1 MSGLPEAV
9 VQMQIAANGDA
20 GRAWLA
26 ALPRLIDELCERW
39 SITDIGPA
47 YEGGCVAY
55 VAPVALANGAH
66 AVLKLCLLDD
76 ETEREAD
83 ALALWEGNGAVQL
96 LKCDR
101 SRGAMLLE
109 CVEPGTSL
117 AQHPDRDDAIRIAC
131 SLLRRLWIEAP
142 ASHPFRL
149 VTDFAQ
155 RCADTF
161 PVRHIESGHTLFA
174 ERTLARTVA
183 LCREFAN
190 VHGPRVI
197 ANRDFHLGNVLASQR
212 EPWLAIDPKPLAG
225 EPAFDAAHLVRSLLG
240 KSISTP
246 ELERLISTI
255 AGLLELPAQR
265 VAGWILVRSMEDA
278 FWCVD
283 TGAGDPQWDVA
294 CVEAVERSCHLL

>member
-9 VQMQIAANGDA
+9 VRMQIAANGEA

-26 ALPRLIDELCERW
+26 ALPRLVEELREQW
-39 SITDIGPA
+39 SITEIGSA

-55 VAPVALANGAH
+55 VAPVALKHGAS
-66 AVLKLCLLDD
+66 AVLKLCILDD
-76 ETEREAD
+76 ETSGEAD
-83 ALALWEGNGAVQL
+83 ALALWNGNGAVRL
-96 LKCDR
+96 LASDR

-109 CVEPGTSL
+109 RLEPGTSL
-117 AQHPDRDDAIRIAC
+117 AQHPDRDAAVRIAC
-131 SLLRRLWIEAP
+131 SLLRRLWIQLP
-142 ASHPFRL
+142 AAHPFPL
-149 VTDFAQ
+149 VTNFAQ
-155 RCADTF
+155 HCADKF
-161 PVRHIESGHTLFA
+161 PVRYPESGRTLFA
-174 ERTLARTVA
+174 EHTLTRAIE
-183 LCREFAN
+183 LCREFAI
-190 VHGPRVI
+190 VDGSCVL

-240 KSISTP
+240 KSTSTP